1 MHLPL
6 LFSFRITVAVYVV
19 HFIDEPLLGGSV
31 VEKVRLHWWPE
42 YSWTKFSDSTPRILW
57 S

>member
-19 HFIDEPLLGGSV
+19 HFIDESLLGGSV
-31 VEKVRLHWWPE
+31 VEKVRQH
-42 YSWTKFSDSTPRILW
+42 
-57 S
+57 